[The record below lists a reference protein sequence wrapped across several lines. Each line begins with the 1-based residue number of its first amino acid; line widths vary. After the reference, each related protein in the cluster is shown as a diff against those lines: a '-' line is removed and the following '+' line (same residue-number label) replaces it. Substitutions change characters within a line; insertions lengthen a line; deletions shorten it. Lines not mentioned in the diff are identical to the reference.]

1 MSPPI
6 KNEIL
11 DWKPLTMDRDMSA
24 ESKALIGKL
33 SSLKIDRLTRID
45 HFDTWLIAITRALRS
60 PGLEDYLN
68 IAERASKSRYTGG
81 TQWIAVSKQIASWM
95 KHHMDGTLFKVLRA
109 RGEALIFADT
119 LIDKA
124 KKAFETGHLADELR
138 LEKFLSM
145 VPADFASMS
154 GFVTAYEEGFIP
166 MRSHG
171 IKMGAYPALLT
182 ILSHIKQSHKQ
193 VHDKIHYML
202 ETEVDFA
209 KSRIAEERNVDAS
222 TIQTA
227 EVVTS
232 NVFLDFASRTATLL
246 DDEDT

>member
-33 SSLKIDRLTRID
+33 SNLKIDRLTRID

-60 PGLEDYLN
+60 AGLEDYLN
-68 IAERASKSRYTGG
+68 IAGRASKSRYTGG

-95 KHHMDGTLFKVLRA
+95 KHHVDGTLFKVLRA

-119 LIDKA
+119 FIDKA

-138 LEKFLSM
+138 LEKFL
-145 VPADFASMS
+145 
-154 GFVTAYEEGFIP
+154 AYEEGFIL

-193 VHDKIHYML
+193 VHDKTHHML
-202 ETEVDFA
+202 EIEVDFA
-209 KSRIAEERNVDAS
+209 KSRIAEERDVDAS

-246 DDEDT
+246 DDVDI